1 MSDWYQSVFIWSQL
15 WIELEIGRWRF
26 FHEILVLCI
35 TFFLF
40 SFFFFFL
47 VINPCYKSNPV
58 IIGPILGQSL
68 SDKKKVEKFWRL
80 LLHISLHVL
89 SLSYFGMFILLNCRI
104 IFILTE
110 SIPFFLQRNKR
121 NIKCHW
127 IIYSSYELRK
137 IRTKEKGSISEDVNE
152 RLILKSDL
160 LVRWTIFAFDRPT
173 LLFTNKHTARHKYAG
188 NVIARW
194 WLLMRLVENVFQFS

>member
-1 MSDWYQSVFIWSQL
+1 MKYWSSVL
-15 WIELEIGRWRF
+15 
-26 FHEILVLCI
+26 
-35 TFFLF
+35 LF
-40 SFFFFFL
+40 SFFPFFFL

-80 LLHISLHVL
+80 LLHISL
-89 SLSYFGMFILLNCRI
+89 SLSYFGMFILLNRRI

-110 SIPFFLQRNKR
+110 SIAFFLRRNKR

-173 LLFTNKHTARHKYAG
+173 LLFTNKHAARHKYAG
-188 NVIARW
+188 NVIARR
-194 WLLMRLVENVFQFS
+194 WLLMRSVENVFQFS